1 MLGRHTL
8 DLCDHGTAAMLL
20 RNKHSGQAPARFV
33 RSCPR
38 RIAMRTRSGCP
49 LGSSWSPATAGG
61 RISKPFQGRTATGCG
76 IVRCTVM
83 WGQLLWQRVVAS
95 DLWPHRR
102 AACGWCRCVRK
113 SLQLEWRGCNLKS
126 THSLL
131 CFRGRSPR
139 RLARTIFSG
148 VHAPHDRHCAGL
160 GVAFSAAVLN
170 TGWLGG
176 WVSGWLGEWMWAGGR
191 MSVWEGGWVGR
202 RVGG

>member
-1 MLGRHTL
+1 MPAGKFVVTSNRWWS
-8 DLCDHGTAAMLL
+8 DLQAFPGEDSGWLW
-20 RNKHSGQAPARFV
+20 HSSV
-33 RSCPR
+33 YSY
-38 RIAMRTRSGCP
+38 
-49 LGSSWSPATAGG
+49 
-61 RISKPFQGRTATGCG
+61 
-76 IVRCTVM
+76 V
-83 WGQLLWQRVVAS
+83 GQLLWQRVAAS

-160 GVAFSAAVLN
+160 GVAFSAAVLK